1 MLSLSGCFN
10 KKEKAAELADYL
22 NDYMEVEE
30 AYSISTLSMIGFRLD
45 KDDKIDEDQLKD
57 KLTEDILPGLEK
69 RLEYLENVDLE
80 YKSIQELNESM
91 IQHVKNG
98 VDVYENLNETLQKGT
113 EDEIGEAKDEL
124 KSFIS
129 DSDREGEDIFNETE
143 DLIEKYDVLVVT
155 DYDEDGEEYERF
167 DKGK

>member
-1 MLSLSGCFN
+1 
-10 KKEKAAELADYL
+10 
-22 NDYMEVEE
+22 
-30 AYSISTLSMIGFRLD
+30 
-45 KDDKIDEDQLKD
+45 
-57 KLTEDILPGLEK
+57 

-143 DLIEKYDVLVVT
+143 ELIEKYDLLVVT
-155 DYDEDGEEYERF
+155 EYDEDGEEYERF
-167 DKGK
+167 DKGKLSQNSVLFFHPTIHPNHEHIQRFTGIVDPSLCPGPVSTHEKATFTHTMRNMKNRG